1 MVFLSALFL
10 SGAVKPALLT
20 YDLRFGATPTSP
32 MGPPVPCRVPTPGHE
47 MCPYLEPDY
56 VPNYETDVPQ
66 TIRSCGASFVRFE
79 ALTDGAERECVA
91 VEGVAGRDA
100 LGVGGARGGPVR
112 RCGSALLGH
121 DASCCGTGRRGQLS
135 DGAAGAA

>member
-32 MGPPVPCRVPTPGHE
+32 IGPPVPCRVPTPGHE
-47 MCPYLEPDY
+47 LCPYLEPDY

-79 ALTDGAERECVA
+79 ALTDGAERAYFEISSDHALAA
-91 VEGVAGRDA
+91 VDCIKRHFPH
-100 LGVGGARGGPVR
+100 GAI
-112 RCGSALLGH
+112 
-121 DASCCGTGRRGQLS
+121 
-135 DGAAGAA
+135 DGANAEKTL